1 MMRRAVIAAVAA
13 GLILLTT
20 STMVSAQSLGV
31 RGGINLSTIK
41 STPPE
46 ALGLDAS
53 AEVGVTAG
61 GFLGVHDAARLSFE
75 VGGQLSVRRVAFG
88 SDIID
93 TITYAEVPAVAR
105 YAFVRGEGMTV
116 RALGGASMGFRLTA
130 SETVAGQSS
139 SATDSYKPFDV
150 AVVIGAQAEWHQRW
164 LFEGRYLYGLSE
176 PYEVTTG
183 GLESKQQGFQ
193 ILVGYRFR

>member
-1 MMRRAVIAAVAA
+1 MRRAVIAAVAA
-13 GLILLTT
+13 GLLLLTT
-20 STMVSAQSLGV
+20 STIVSAQSLGV

-41 STPPE
+41 STPSE

-61 GFLGVHDAARLSFE
+61 GFLGFHDAARLSFE

-88 SDIID
+88 SDITD

-105 YAFVRGEGMTV
+105 YAFVRGEGMTF
-116 RALGGASMGFRLTA
+116 RALGGACMGFRLTA

-164 LFEGRYLYGLSE
+164 LVEGRYLYGLSE
-176 PYEVTTG
+176 PYEVTIG